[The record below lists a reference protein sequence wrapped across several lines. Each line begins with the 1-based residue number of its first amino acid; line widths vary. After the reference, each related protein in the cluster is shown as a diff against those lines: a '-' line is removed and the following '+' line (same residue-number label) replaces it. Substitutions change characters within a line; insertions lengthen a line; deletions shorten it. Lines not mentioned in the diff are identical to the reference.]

1 MLSFRPVQ
9 LGEMAS
15 GGGTP
20 RAEALLEERRRLL
33 RNALKG
39 EFIRKKYNPVNYS
52 ADGGHV
58 FDAAVQRWHA
68 LQFTYGDHFK
78 PTLGNFAKFS
88 LVCVFPII
96 GMYQLAF
103 GPYHKEYL
111 RMIARGEVSYKERKS
126 QWFSN

>member
-1 MLSFRPVQ
+1 MKLLLYFRVVKVLTFLSLYPCLIAMLSFRPVQ

-52 ADGGHV
+52 ADGGTITTH
-58 FDAAVQRWHA
+58 
-68 LQFTYGDHFK
+68 
-78 PTLGNFAKFS
+78 S
-88 LVCVFPII
+88 
-96 GMYQLAF
+96 
-103 GPYHKEYL
+103 
-111 RMIARGEVSYKERKS
+111 
-126 QWFSN
+126 